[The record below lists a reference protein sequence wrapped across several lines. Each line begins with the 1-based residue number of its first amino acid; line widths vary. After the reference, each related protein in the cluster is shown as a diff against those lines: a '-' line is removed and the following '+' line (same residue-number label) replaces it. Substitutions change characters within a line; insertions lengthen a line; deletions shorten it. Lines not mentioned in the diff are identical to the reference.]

1 MNQEQKEEIYREYSA
16 DNMKKLRKL
25 IGYQTTRF
33 GKGCGYKWVDKDYDE
48 FLSMAMV
55 IDEDNNDWSYQVVD
69 KDNNIYAQ
77 YYDRE
82 YGINEVVEKIDKV
95 INEVINE
102 MVKEKILEVKK
113 YGKYKNNRKSKHDKH
128 SKKSGKISQSK

>member
-1 MNQEQKEEIYREYSA
+1 MNMLQIKYMFY
-16 DNMKKLRKL
+16 
-25 IGYQTTRF
+25 
-33 GKGCGYKWVDKDYDE
+33 
-48 FLSMAMV
+48 FLMV
-55 IDEDNNDWSYQVVD
+55 IDVDNHDWSYQVVD

-82 YGINEVVEKIDKV
+82 YGINEVVDKIDKV

-102 MVKEKILEVKK
+102 MVKEEILEVKK

-128 SKKSGKISQSK
+128 SKKSGKIPQSK

>member
-1 MNQEQKEEIYREYSA
+1 MLKREKYKLSKNLTA
-16 DNMKKLRKL
+16 LKLRKN
-25 IGYQTTRF
+25 GFRNGAYR
-33 GKGCGYKWVDKDYDE
+33 CNVYKDMFY
-48 FLSMAMV
+48 FLMV

-102 MVKEKILEVKK
+102 MAKEKILEVKK

-128 SKKSGKISQSK
+128 SKKSGKIPQSK

>member
-1 MNQEQKEEIYREYSA
+1 MLKRERYKLSKNLTA
-16 DNMKKLRKL
+16 LKLRKN
-25 IGYQTTRF
+25 GFKNGTYR
-33 GKGCGYKWVDKDYDE
+33 CNVYKDMFY
-48 FLSMAMV
+48 FLMV

-102 MVKEKILEVKK
+102 MVKEEILEVKK